1 MNTSNSTQFLDILKA
16 KEISENFGSPV
27 YVYDE
32 TSLKQSAQAVLNFPN
47 AFGLTAR
54 YAMKLV

>member
-47 AFGLTAR
+47 ALD
-54 YAMKLV
+54 